1 MFAADLVTRAAS
13 HIGEAYVF
21 GARTEL
27 DNPDCTGPWD
37 CAEFVSWCVFQT
49 YGLKFGTTEYP
60 GSRGPD
66 PFSGAWYQ
74 QAGERAALV
83 DFYLAASTPG
93 AILIRKPS
101 RTRAGHVAISA
112 GAGETIEAYSS
123 SRGVIRHKAFSTGR
137 VWHRACFLPG
147 IDYSGDLEAG

>member
-1 MFAADLVTRAAS
+1 MT
-13 HIGEAYVF
+13 
-21 GARTEL
+21 
-27 DNPDCTGPWD
+27 
-37 CAEFVSWCVFQT
+37 
-49 YGLKFGTTEYP
+49 
-60 GSRGPD
+60 SRLNDDTPRITLRD
-66 PFSGAWYQ
+66 PCESPCDAKIDEI
-74 QAGERAALV
+74 A
-83 DFYLAASTPG
+83 LAASMPG